1 MATPTTGQYPHDPT
15 GNATSNRVLNEL
27 HTVQASGSNY
37 YIIPN
42 AAPFFAKN
50 CDVLSAATNLPF
62 KENVDYVFGHIFPEA
77 IGNNGKPVYGSIVFT
92 NKAIAGLVK
101 LNYNTLGG
109 DWGHSE
115 AAITNEMTNLLL
127 NPITRSWGQVEGF
140 PFSYPPIDHDQS
152 LDSMVGSAEIL
163 QALAEMAD
171 ALTAMSGGVSQNH
184 LLDFNNP
191 HKVNQ
196 AQVGLALVPNW
207 APATEVQARE
217 GVNNSS
223 FMSPLRSAQQIQSL
237 ALGPLNLHIA
247 DIRNPHNTNK
257 AQVGLPLVPNYP
269 AATRAEAEAANRDD
283 RFATMQS
290 VRWFFE
296 ANSSQVQ
303 LGVLEQQ
310 LDAHEANFL
319 NPHRTTAA
327 QVGAFTKEEVTNL
340 MKTVKADD
348 TTRFAGLTEAEWRV
362 SVPSHVELTK
372 LITDLTTTF
381 TDQGVLFGSIT
392 APTTTAQRTSRL
404 LRVQLDYAYYAIER
418 EDGVVVPVPAF
429 PTGVTWLQ
437 PEEYF
442 LGDNAYYVTNQA
454 GYILALGANALQPP
468 TSFRPAAGVVPAPGP
483 DMLSASKTA
492 GYCVLDDG
500 SCFSWNAA
508 SARTNL
514 PTTGVVSL
522 KSALGDVDHTLV
534 LNGSGVAVP
543 YGHAQFKTAAT
554 AALVGA
560 QVAKAIAIGNNAM
573 FLLSTTGKLF
583 GWAINGAGTAGVTV
597 TPIALGAA
605 IDAAVFTAISGK
617 YQHFAFTRND
627 AKVVMWGDAA
637 DGKLAVPSDLTDVI
651 SCSAGYFGT
660 VALTGSGV
668 IKYWGRDDSNSMTPP
683 ANPEIVVA

>member
-15 GNATSNRVLNEL
+15 GNATSNRVSNEL

-37 YIIPN
+37 YIIPR

-50 CDVLSAATNLPF
+50 SEVLNAATNAPF

-115 AAITNEMTNLLL
+115 AAITNEITNLLL

-152 LDSMVGSAEIL
+152 LDSLVGSADIL
-163 QALAEMAD
+163 AALAEMAD

-184 LLDFNNP
+184 LLDYGNP
-191 HKVNQ
+191 HKVTQ
-196 AQVGLALVPNW
+196 VQVGLGLVPNW
-207 APATEVQARE
+207 APATETQARD
-217 GVNNSS
+217 GVNNTS
-223 FMSPLRSAQQIQSL
+223 FMSPLRGAQQIQAL
-237 ALGPLNLHIA
+237 ALGPLNVHIA
-247 DIRNPHNTNK
+247 DTRNPHNTNK
-257 AQVGLPLVPNYP
+257 AQVGLPLVPNYAP
-269 AATRAEAEAANRDD
+269 ATRAEAEAANRDD

-296 ANSSQVQ
+296 ANSTQVQ
-303 LGVLEQQ
+303 LGALEAQ

-327 QVGAFTKEEVTNL
+327 QVGAFTKEEITNL
-340 MKTVKADD
+340 LKDVKAADS
-348 TTRFAGLTEAEWRV
+348 TRFASFTEAEWRT
-362 SVPSHVELTK
+362 SIPSHAELGA
-372 LITDLTTTF
+372 LITTLNETF

-392 APTTTAQRTSRL
+392 APTATPIRTSRL
-404 LRVQLDYAYYAIER
+404 LRVQLDFAHYAIER
-418 EDGVVVPVPAF
+418 EDGVVVPVPSYPA
-429 PTGVTWLQ
+429 GVTWLQ

-442 LGDNAYYVTNQA
+442 LGDQAYYVTNQA

-468 TSFRPAAGVVPAPGP
+468 TSFRPAAGVPPVPGP
-483 DMLSASKTA
+483 DKLSASKTA

-500 SCFSWNAA
+500 TAFSWGNT
-508 SARTNL
+508 SVRTNL
-514 PTTGVVSL
+514 PTTNIVDIKTAHGT
-522 KSALGDVDHTLV
+522 ADHTLV
-534 LNGSGVAVP
+534 LTGAGVVVP
-543 YGHAQFKTAAT
+543 YGMAQFKTAAT

-560 QVAKAIAIGNNAM
+560 VAAKAIAIGNTAM
-573 FLLSTTGKLF
+573 WLLSTTGKLF
-583 GWAINGAGTAGVTV
+583 GWNIVGAGTAGVSL
-597 TPIALGAA
+597 TPIALGAT
-605 IDAAVFTAISGK
+605 IDAMTFTAISGS
-617 YQHFAFTRND
+617 YQHYAFLRDD
-627 AKVVMWGDAA
+627 ATVVTYGDSTDGKRALAA
-637 DGKLAVPSDLTDVI
+637 DLTNVI
-651 SCSAGYFGT
+651 SVSAGYAGT
-660 VALTGSGV
+660 VTLTGTGEV
-668 IKYWGRDDSNSMTPP
+668 KFWGRDDNNLMTPP